1 MPYSFDRTFAYQ
13 FDQSLGPYSY
23 FVNSIPNITA
33 FNADSSSIVTDIEYV
48 SSSNNKNSI
57 SMKNGVEYKIVVD
70 FLSKKYFGPYP
81 NGSSGTDWV
90 FCIDYFS
97 TSFGSI
103 VANQQSVTRRRMI
116 ACQAKVSLDAS
127 TNEYVIFNDASSN
140 RFSEFFIFEE
150 STDSPDINSIH
161 FWIRKNNSSDYYKFK
176 TENFSVNKWTN
187 LVISMGQPA
196 IPAPGNNDPTE
207 SYFLKIYVNCQELTY
222 SIYGEAPS
230 QYSNGV
236 EYFSL
241 PSPENCFD
249 FVLNSRCFGDS
260 FRSIRLSSLV
270 NEVSCFNRRSDGFE
284 DRPYFTEK
292 DVFDIY
298 NYGIIVNI
306 FDTQKVTGGKF
317 LIKSSIPS
325 TVRVLCAEGSSEGQY
340 LGLSDGRLLESKES
354 VWQYSKLLNSQES
367 LNSINVIGITNNF
380 STVIVPGSG
389 IKFTGSIVELE

>member
-1 MPYSFDRTFAYQ
+1 MSYSFDNTFAYE
-13 FDQSLGPYSY
+13 FNQSLSPHPY
-23 FVNSIPNITA
+23 FINFIPNITA
-33 FNADSSSIVTDIEYV
+33 FNADSSSVITDIEYV
-48 SSSNNKNSI
+48 SSTNNKNSI
-57 SMKNGVEYKIVVD
+57 SMKNGNEYRLVVD
-70 FLSKKYFGPYP
+70 SLSKKYFGPYP
-81 NGSSGTDWV
+81 HNSAGTDWV

-97 TSFGSI
+97 PSFGSI
-103 VANQQSVTRRRMI
+103 VINQNPVTRRRML
-116 ACQAKVSLDAS
+116 ACQAKISLDTS
-127 TNEYVIFNDASSN
+127 SDEFVIFNDSSSGK
-140 RFSEFFIFEE
+140 FSEFFIFEE

-187 LVISMGQPA
+187 LIISMGQPA
-196 IPAPGNNDPTE
+196 IPSPGTNDPTE

-222 SIYGEAPS
+222 YIYGEAPS

-236 EYFSL
+236 EYFLL

-249 FVLNSRCFGDS
+249 FVMNSRCFGES
-260 FRSIRLSSLV
+260 FRSVRLSSLV
-270 NEVSCFNRRSDGFE
+270 NEVSCFNRRSDGFD

-292 DVFDIY
+292 DAFDIY
-298 NYGIIVNI
+298 NYGLAYNMFNV
-306 FDTQKVTGGKF
+306 QKVTGGKF
-317 LIKSSIPS
+317 LVKSSIPS

-367 LNSINVIGITNNF
+367 LNSINIIGITNNF

>member
-13 FDQSLGPYSY
+13 FDQSLSPYSY
-23 FVNSIPNITA
+23 FINSIPNITA

-57 SMKNGVEYKIVVD
+57 SMKNGVEYKIIVD
-70 FLSKKYFGPYP
+70 SLSKKYFGPYP
-81 NGSSGTDWV
+81 NSSSGTDWV

-103 VANQQSVTRRRMI
+103 VANQQSVTRRRML
-116 ACQAKVSLDAS
+116 ACQARVSLDAS

-140 RFSEFFIFEE
+140 KFSEFFIFEE
-150 STDSPDINSIH
+150 STDNPDISSIH
-161 FWIRKNNSSDYYKFK
+161 FWIRKNNSSEYYKFK

-196 IPAPGNNDPTE
+196 IPEPGNSDPTE

-230 QYSNGV
+230 QYSNTV

-260 FRSIRLSSLV
+260 FRSVRLSSLI
-270 NEVSCFNRRSDGFE
+270 NEVSCFNRRSDDFE

-298 NYGIIVNI
+298 NYGIVTNM
-306 FDTQKVTGGKF
+306 FDTYKVTGGKF